1 MKRSIR
7 SKGIYYSYNVTN
19 NISNDISLAEVKK
32 THCHPNYEIMHII
45 KGSGRFII
53 DGREYPIKPHTMF
66 LLAPFEYQHIEFDEE
81 CAVYERQILFF
92 QLDDLTEEGKKIFQ
106 TMSENKKGMELFYP
120 PEAVTQKMLFN
131 LGRYNELFDLP
142 EMQRNAYAQLL
153 LTELIVYTSMTR
165 IDELRQLNINLAAQ
179 VVDYI
184 NQNIGNN
191 FSLDEL
197 SKRFFVSKY
206 YLCRAFKKHNG
217 ISVHGYINQKRI
229 IYAKHLIDSGES
241 ASAAAYKVGFGDY
254 SAFYRAYVKF
264 LGTSPTSNAEN
275 KEFMYENS

>member
-1 MKRSIR
+1 MKKSIR
-7 SKGIYYSYNVTN
+7 SKGIYYSYSTTN
-19 NISNDISLAEVKK
+19 NISNDTSLAEVKK
-32 THCHPNYEIMHII
+32 THCQPSYEILHII
-45 KGSGRFII
+45 KGSGRFIV
-53 DGREYPIKPHTMF
+53 DGREYPIKPHTVF
-66 LLAPFEYQHIEFDEE
+66 LLVPFEYQHIEFDEE
-81 CAVYERQILFF
+81 CTVYERQILFF
-92 QLDDLTEEGKKIFQ
+92 QLDNLTEEGKKILHV
-106 TMSENKKGMELFYP
+106 MNGNKGGTGFYYP

-142 EMQRNAYAQLL
+142 EMQRDAYAQLL

-165 IDELRQLNINLAAQ
+165 TDELRQLNINLAAQ

-229 IYAKHLIDSGES
+229 IYAKHLIDSGVS

-275 KEFMYENS
+275 KEFIYENS